1 MVNTNELLSIA
12 FSLITS
18 FTNVV
23 NVPPQGVPHSPADL
37 TRIGLINP
45 TTDSTFTWHNERDT
59 STGSGT
65 ASFKATPARTRSSGD
80 RDWMCLPD
88 SEARPRSAPT
98 RLLSLPPPS
107 WPGWVK
113 PETRLK
119 ESDRR

>member
-45 TTDSTFTWHNERDT
+45 TTRFDLYLAQREGYEYWIRDGVVQGYASPDSFFRGQGLDV
-59 STGSGT
+59 
-65 ASFKATPARTRSSGD
+65 PARLRGQATLSSNQVPTNLITAVMVYARSSIT
-80 RDWMCLPD
+80 L
-88 SEARPRSAPT
+88 
-98 RLLSLPPPS
+98 
-107 WPGWVK
+107 
-113 PETRLK
+113 
-119 ESDRR
+119 RRKH